1 MKIDLNK
8 VAREIEVDNRIP
20 LRNYYRIAD
29 NLLRQASIYREE
41 KNVVDLYIM
50 LLRYSSLISE
60 TIPFHRD
67 YQASLPQERLG
78 SRKVRGCVL

>member
-29 NLLRQASIYREE
+29 NLLRQVCSRYRKRDSILHL
-41 KNVVDLYIM
+41 NFTVDVD
-50 LLRYSSLISE
+50 S
-60 TIPFHRD
+60 
-67 YQASLPQERLG
+67 
-78 SRKVRGCVL
+78 

>member
-29 NLLRQASIYREE
+29 NLLRQVCSRYRNGVSIQFNSRC
-41 KNVVDLYIM
+41 
-50 LLRYSSLISE
+50 RFLI
-60 TIPFHRD
+60 HVK
-67 YQASLPQERLG
+67 ASLGFDKFRNW
-78 SRKVRGCVL
+78 RM